1 ERRNGM
7 TPETWTRI
15 ENAIR
20 LIQEGNQWEA
30 LHELSCAADIEG
42 EGDVSELAQRAM
54 LKVVKPW

>member
-1 ERRNGM
+1 M

-42 EGDVSELAQRAM
+42 EDDVSELAQRAM
-54 LKVVKPW
+54 LKVVKPWK